1 MIADRKFPVS
11 WPSDLVFAF
20 LAAEQAWWT
29 GREDHYEN
37 PDNFRQAR
45 EGYPDE
51 TAEYERIRADGC
63 CGSEDVTLDVTW
75 DGRIQKIAYGFH
87 HGH

>member
-1 MIADRKFPVS
+1 MIADRKFPLS
-11 WPSDLVFAF
+11 WPSDLIHAF
-20 LAAEQAWWT
+20 LAAEKAWWM
-29 GREDHYEN
+29 GNEGSYEN

-45 EGYPDE
+45 EGDPDE
-51 TAEYERIRADGC
+51 TAEYERARADGC

-75 DGRIQKIAYGFH
+75 DGNIIHVLYGFN

>member
-1 MIADRKFPVS
+1 MIADRKFPPS
-11 WPSDLVFAF
+11 WPADLIHAF

-29 GREDHYEN
+29 GNEDSYEN

-45 EGYPDE
+45 EMDPE
-51 TAEYERIRADGC
+51 ERAEYERVRADGC

-75 DGRIQKIAYGFH
+75 DGNIIHVLYGFNY
-87 HGH
+87 GH